1 MQTYEQVNKMKTGI
15 GLPSVALLGVNGVIG
30 GGLFLLP
37 STMYKQGGQL
47 VLLAVALAGIVA
59 TLIAMN
65 YAVMS
70 SRIDEDG
77 GA

>member
-1 MQTYEQVNKMKTGI
+1 MGSLVVAYFCCQVR
-15 GLPSVALLGVNGVIG
+15 S
-30 GGLFLLP
+30 
-37 STMYKQGGQL
+37 MYKQGEQL

-59 TLIAMN
+59 TLIAMH